1 MSDLEEESES
11 DMSEKADSDDPMDD
25 GKSHVTFATES
36 VVSEYPMEPDK
47 YDKRMDKE
55 EEKLSLQKIKGNF

>member
-1 MSDLEEESES
+1 MSDLEEENECDLSQ
-11 DMSEKADSDDPMDD
+11 KADSDDEMDD

-47 YDKRMDKE
+47 YDKRVDLE
-55 EEKLSLQKIKGNF
+55 EEKLSLQKIKGNL